1 MIHCTTYTDTQA
13 NALAWFLEFQNV
25 TEEDKNGNVRPV
37 CFAKEFTDPEEM
49 RICAEHFSEHYTQ
62 GIVYKTV
69 IDPDYLA

>member
-1 MIHCTTYTDTQA
+1 MIHCTTYTDSQGKP
-13 NALAWFLEFQNV
+13 LGYFMEFQNV
-25 TEEDKNGNVRPV
+25 TEEDRNGNIRPV

-49 RICAEHFSEHYTQ
+49 RICAEHFADRYCQ